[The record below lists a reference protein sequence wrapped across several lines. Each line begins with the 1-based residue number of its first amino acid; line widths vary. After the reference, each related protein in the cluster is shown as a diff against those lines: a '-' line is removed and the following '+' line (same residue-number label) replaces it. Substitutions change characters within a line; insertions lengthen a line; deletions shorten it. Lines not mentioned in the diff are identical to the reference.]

1 MKPPTPDLPL
11 EGTVLARQ
19 CECCGHHEIGIVT
32 PSGEYFP
39 LKPGMQVIV
48 TEAKDRPDKDTYT

>member
-1 MKPPTPDLPL
+1 MKMPILDLPI
-11 EGTVLARQ
+11 EGTVTARL

-39 LKPGMQVIV
+39 LKPGMQVTV
-48 TEAKDRPDKDTYT
+48 AAATDRPDEETET